1 MTTPIKSWKLIALI
15 ALPAWILLGSGCA
28 VISESECQAG
38 LWYERGLE
46 DGARGRSQATVYKI
60 AQKCHEYGVR
70 TDTNAWMQGHE
81 AGVEQYCTPENGFVV
96 GRRGRDYEGVCTGPT
111 ADLFLVNYERGLAVY
126 QAEQQYNALVDR
138 YEDAER
144 EIYRIE
150 EALEKAETK
159 EEARALRSQRRSLR
173 REMRHLEGEMMRFGG
188 FGAFNP
194 LLFY

>member
-1 MTTPIKSWKLIALI
+1 MTTPMKSWKLIALI
-15 ALPAWILLGSGCA
+15 ALPAWILLGGGCA

-46 DGARGRSQATVYKI
+46 DGARGRSQGTVYKI

-70 TDTNAWMQGHE
+70 TDTAAWMRGHE
-81 AGVEQYCTPENGFVV
+81 EGVERYCTPENGFVV

-111 ADLFLVNYERGLAVY
+111 ADLFLANYERGLAVY
-126 QAEQQYNALVDR
+126 QAEQQYNALVNR
-138 YEDAER
+138 YEDVER
-144 EIYRIE
+144 EIYRVE
-150 EALEKAETK
+150 EALEEAETK

-173 REMRHLEGEMMRFGG
+173 REMRHLEGEMMLFGG